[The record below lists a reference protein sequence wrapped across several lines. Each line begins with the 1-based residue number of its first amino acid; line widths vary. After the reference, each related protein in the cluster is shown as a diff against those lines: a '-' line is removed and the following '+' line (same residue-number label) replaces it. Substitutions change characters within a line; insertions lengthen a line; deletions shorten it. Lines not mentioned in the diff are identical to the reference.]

1 MIEHSVVDKDNTYHL
16 DTVFDQPDG
25 NIVQQELIT
34 YIKKD
39 GVLYKQCS
47 TRRFT
52 DDDYIDSYTSVSLLN
67 NIDQE

>member
-1 MIEHSVVDKDNTYHL
+1 MIEHSVIDKDDSYEL
-16 DTVFDQPDG
+16 DDIFEQPDG
-25 NIVQQELIT
+25 DIVQQELIT

-52 DDDYIDSYTSVSLLN
+52 NDDYIDSYTSVPLLN
-67 NIDQE
+67 NINQE

>member
-1 MIEHSVVDKDNTYHL
+1 MIEHSVIDKDDSYEL
-16 DTVFDQPDG
+16 DNIFEQPDG

-52 DDDYIDSYTSVSLLN
+52 DDDYVDSYTSVPLLN
-67 NIDQE
+67 IIDQE